1 MEKPL
6 FYIGTVERPS
16 DPDSHGHAKGRWQG
30 KWSVN
35 CVNMWA
41 ATLGK
46 ELTLESA
53 IEEHLIIVLHEITH
67 AFSEVEAP
75 HNWDSFLRKV
85 LSK

>member
-1 MEKPL
+1 MASP
-6 FYIGTVERPS
+6 FFSIGTVERPT
-16 DPDSHGHAKGRWQG
+16 DHDSHGHSKGRWQG

-46 ELTLESA
+46 SLTLEGA

-67 AFSEVEAP
+67 AFSGVDVP
-75 HNWDSFLRKV
+75 HNWDPFLREV